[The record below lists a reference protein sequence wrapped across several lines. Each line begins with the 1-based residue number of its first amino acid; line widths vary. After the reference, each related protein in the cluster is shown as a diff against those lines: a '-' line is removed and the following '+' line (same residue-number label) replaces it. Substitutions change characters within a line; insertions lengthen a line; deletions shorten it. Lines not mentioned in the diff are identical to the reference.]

1 MRNRSSYVRITPSGP
16 DGAQVV
22 TLNNFNVNSYNS
34 YVKGIDLYSW
44 TDNNIFFGY
53 NRLNG
58 SSSDNFIG
66 VDFGEGNT
74 ATGGV
79 YFNVFEA
86 LAIDMFGTFA
96 NRIGIWFR
104 DRTRANIIQAF
115 YEDNGGEGG

>member
-1 MRNRSSYVRITPSGP
+1 MIFTVGRTIT
-16 DGAQVV
+16 
-22 TLNNFNVNSYNS
+22 Y
-34 YVKGIDLYSW
+34 
-44 TDNNIFFGY
+44 FFGY

-58 SSSDNFIG
+58 SSSDKFYWRG
-66 VDFGEGNT
+66 FGEGNT

-115 YEDNGGEGG
+115 YEDNGGEGGIIVADPLAVSYKVFWVNRDNSLLIRILIQLTNLGSL